1 MHRYDYRINGTDK
14 TFNCTPQYMRWLN
27 DQALKDRNPDIPCT
41 RKEHE
46 MFYHELNNI
55 FQMLDATEQKTVF
68 ENCKTGD
75 AFMLV

>member
-27 DQALKDRNPDIPCT
+27 DQALKNRYIDIPCT
-41 RKEHE
+41 SKEIK

-55 FQMLDATEQKTVF
+55 FQMLDTAEQKTVV
-68 ENCKTGD
+68 ENLEIGD

>member
-27 DQALKDRNPDIPCT
+27 DQALKDRNTDIPCT
-41 RKEHE
+41 TMEID
-46 MFYHELNNI
+46 MFYHELHNI
-55 FQMLDATEQKTVF
+55 LQMLDTAEQETVF
-68 ENCKTGD
+68 ENLKTGD

>member
-14 TFNCTPQYMRWLN
+14 TFNCTPQYMHWLN

-41 RKEHE
+41 TMEID
-46 MFYHELNNI
+46 MFYHELHNI
-55 FQMLDATEQKTVF
+55 FQMLDSAEQNTVF
-68 ENCKTGD
+68 ENLKTGD